1 MAEPFADYFD
11 LQLRLAA
18 VMAERTATPFR
29 EAMSHYTNLR
39 RRLGLFDNTDP
50 GWLAY
55 LDGLEAASDRLAW
68 TMEVFGR
75 LEGERV
81 APDQTVFGC
90 FACEAPGD
98 DGTLRIHFQNR
109 ELGQELSPLSTARI
123 EARMAD
129 LRAMFSFIQREYPNA
144 LRVKGGSWLYNLEAY
159 RRLFPPE
166 YGASRQPAQ
175 EPIRL
180 SGTSTW
186 GQMVDHRGQV
196 RPEARARFLAALEG
210 LDVER
215 PWLAFPLRTQIT
227 AAPTQAFFDLYG
239 L

>member
-1 MAEPFADYFD
+1 MAAPFADYFD

-18 VMAERTATPFR
+18 AMAERTGTALR
-29 EAMSHYTNLR
+29 EAISLYTNLG
-39 RRLGLFDNTDP
+39 RRLGLFDKTDP
-50 GWLAY
+50 EWLAY

-68 TMEVFGR
+68 TMAVFGR
-75 LEGERV
+75 LTGERV
-81 APDQTVFGC
+81 APGQTVFGC
-90 FACEAPGD
+90 FACEAPGE

-109 ELGQELSPLSTARI
+109 ELGQALSPLSAARI
-123 EARMAD
+123 RARMSD
-129 LRAMFSFIQREYPNA
+129 LRAMFGFIQRDYPTA
-144 LRVKGGSWLYNLEAY
+144 RQVKGGSWLYNLEAY

-166 YGASRQPAQ
+166 YGASRLPAE

-180 SGTSTW
+180 GGTSTW
-186 GQMVDHRGQV
+186 GQMVDHRGLV
-196 RPEARARFLAALEG
+196 RPEARTRFLGALEA

-227 AAPTQAFFDLYG
+227 TAPVAAFFDFYG

>member
-18 VMAERTATPFR
+18 AMSERTATPFR
-29 EAMSHYTNLR
+29 EAMSLYTNLG
-39 RRLGLFDNTDP
+39 RRLGLFDKTGPD
-50 GWLAY
+50 WLAY

-68 TMEVFGR
+68 TMAVFAQQT
-75 LEGERV
+75 GERV
-81 APDQTVFGC
+81 APGQTVFGC
-90 FACEAPGD
+90 FACEAPAE

-109 ELGQELSPLSTARI
+109 EFGQGPSPLSAARI
-123 EARMAD
+123 EARLAD
-129 LRAMFSFIQREYPNA
+129 LRAMFGFIQRQYPA
-144 LRVKGGSWLYNLEAY
+144 ASAVRGGSWLYNLEAY
-159 RRLFPPE
+159 RRLFPAE
-166 YGASRQPAQ
+166 YGASRQPAE

-186 GQMVDHRGQV
+186 GQMVDHRGLV
-196 RPEARARFLAALEG
+196 RPEARSAFLAALEG

-215 PWLAFPLRTQIT
+215 PWRAFPLRTQIT
-227 AAPTQAFFDLYG
+227 SAPLAAFFGCYG